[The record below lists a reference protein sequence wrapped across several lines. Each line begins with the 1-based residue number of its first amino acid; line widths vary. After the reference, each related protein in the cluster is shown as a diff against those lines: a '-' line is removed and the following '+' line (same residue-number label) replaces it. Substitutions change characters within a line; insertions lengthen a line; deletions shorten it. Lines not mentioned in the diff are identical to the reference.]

1 MHALIFKIGYDSNV
15 FVQNRLV
22 FMYAI
27 CGAISDAKKAFS
39 SMDERD
45 LVSWNS
51 LLSGCAHHGYGR
63 EAVQLFE
70 QMQKTEITP
79 DGTTFLVVLSA
90 CCHAVFIDKGLQY
103 FYLMRNDASLESP
116 RAEHYAA
123 IVGLL
128 GRAGFLNEAE
138 SFINSMSTDPGPSV
152 YIALLSACQLHGN
165 REIAVRSA
173 KRVLDLWPNDSAI
186 YVRLSNVSKTARCW
200 DDAGDM
206 RTLMYNREIRKKPG
220 YSWV

>member
-1 MHALIFKIGYDSNV
+1 
-15 FVQNRLV
+15 
-22 FMYAI
+22 MYAI

-116 RAEHYAA
+116 RAEH
-123 IVGLL
+123 
-128 GRAGFLNEAE
+128 
-138 SFINSMSTDPGPSV
+138 
-152 YIALLSACQLHGN
+152 
-165 REIAVRSA
+165 
-173 KRVLDLWPNDSAI
+173 
-186 YVRLSNVSKTARCW
+186 
-200 DDAGDM
+200 
-206 RTLMYNREIRKKPG
+206 
-220 YSWV
+220 

>member
-1 MHALIFKIGYDSNV
+1 
-15 FVQNRLV
+15 
-22 FMYAI
+22 MYAI

-165 REIAVRSA
+165 RE
-173 KRVLDLWPNDSAI
+173 
-186 YVRLSNVSKTARCW
+186 
-200 DDAGDM
+200 
-206 RTLMYNREIRKKPG
+206 LMYVLQKGFWICGLMTLLFMCCSQMCQKQHVVGMMPETCAH
-220 YSWV
+220 

>member
-27 CGAISDAKKAFS
+27 CGAINDANKVFS

-51 LLSGCAHHGYGR
+51 LLLGCAHHGYSR

-70 QMQKTEITP
+70 QMQKTEIKP

-90 CCHAVFIDKGLQY
+90 CCHAGFIDKGLQY
-103 FYLMRNDASLESP
+103 FYLMRNDASLEPP
-116 RAEHYAA
+116 RAEHYTA

-138 SFINSMSTDPGPSV
+138 SFINSMSIDPGPSV
-152 YIALLSACQLHGN
+152 YKALLSACQVHGN

-173 KRVLDLWPNDSAI
+173 KRVLDLWPNDPAI
-186 YVRLSNVSKTARCW
+186 YVLLSNVSKAAGCW
-200 DDAGDM
+200 DDAGDI
-206 RTLMYNREIRKKPG
+206 RTLMYNRGIRKKPG